1 MRLELDSSLLV
12 SWKWRKCVNK
22 LKNWAWE
29 SHIYQNRLL
38 AIQFVLEELK
48 KQLENMRNRFLIAH
62 IKLTHHAAFYVVND
76 SEKTSKSF
84 VEKLVSMKN
93 TKFLLAFFPFNE
105 FEKKILLFH
114 IVIWQSWQKAIANR
128 YDVITQAFLTFQ
140 REKVCG
146 KTIVYD
152 SHYFVVQKASGG
164 NVMSHCEYFDKI
176 SILNHQQTTIERMW
190 HHIRRF
196 L

>member
-1 MRLELDSSLLV
+1 MTKMRQQ
-12 SWKWRKCVNK
+12 
-22 LKNWAWE
+22 
-29 SHIYQNRLL
+29 I
-38 AIQFVLEELK
+38 EELSLGIAYLP
-48 KQLENMRNRFLIAH
+48 KQAPCNPIRPWRTRKAAWKYEKQISHRTHQAHPSCSFLCRQWLWKNKQVLCWKARF
-62 IKLTHHAAFYVVND
+62 N
-76 SEKTSKSF
+76 EKH
-84 VEKLVSMKN
+84 

-190 HHIRRF
+190 HHIKRF